1 MDIWQRTLV
10 ELDGA
15 QGGGQL
21 LRSALSLAMITGR
34 PFVIERIRGGRRK
47 PGLLRQ
53 HLTAVQAAA
62 AICGAEVEGAALGS
76 QALSFRP
83 GPIRGGDYRFAIGS
97 AGSCTLVLQTVLPA
111 LWFAAGP
118 STVAVSGGTHNQ
130 AAPPADFLIRCWQPL
145 LVRMGVRQQLEL
157 RRHGFYPA
165 GGGELL
171 ARVEPCV
178 ALVPLEL
185 LERGEL
191 RRLQAE
197 ALVAGV
203 PAGVAWRELQR
214 VKAQIGGI
222 DTQLREL
229 PGDEGP
235 GNVLLLEVA
244 HAEVTEL
251 FTGFGEKGV
260 SAETVAER
268 TVSAVSH
275 YLQGRSAVGEHLAD
289 QLLLPLALAGG
300 GAFTTTA
307 VSAHLRSN
315 AAVIEQFLAVE
326 VVVEEERAAALVCI
340 RANGPA
346 AR

>member
-34 PFVIERIRGGRRK
+34 PFRIERVRGGRRK

-62 AICGAEVEGAALGS
+62 AICGAQVDGAALGS

-83 GPIRGGDYRFAIGS
+83 GPIRGGDYRFAIGT

-145 LVRMGVRQQLEL
+145 LARMGVRQQLEL

-165 GGGELL
+165 GGGELR
-171 ARVEPCV
+171 ARVEPCT

-191 RRLQAE
+191 RRLQVE

-203 PAGVAWRELQR
+203 PSGVAWRELQR
-214 VKAQIGGI
+214 VKAQIAGV
-222 DTQLREL
+222 DTQIREL
-229 PGDEGP
+229 PSGEGP
-235 GNVLLLEVA
+235 GNVLLIEVA
-244 HAEVTEL
+244 HAELGEL
-251 FTGFGEKGV
+251 FVGFGEKGV
-260 SAETVAER
+260 SAETVADRAVGEVER
-268 TVSAVSH
+268 
-275 YLQGRSAVGEHLAD
+275 YLQSGAAVGEHLAD
-289 QLLLPLALAGG
+289 QLLLPMALAGG
-300 GAFTTTA
+300 GVFTAAA
-307 VSAHLRSN
+307 VTDHLRSN

-326 VVVEEERAAALVCI
+326 VIVEEA
-340 RANGPA
+340 GPA
-346 AR
+346 ALIRVVPNGR